1 MHRIGLTGG
10 IGSGKSYVSALLRN
24 RGIPVYDSDS
34 EAKNILDND
43 PVVISEISA
52 LLGVKVV
59 KKGIVDKSALASI
72 LFVNNDVALKVE
84 RIVHPRVRKSFQDW
98 CRKQKTKICV
108 IESAILFESGF
119 NSEVDFVVVVDAPE
133 SLCLSRTLARDH
145 MTTAMFFAR
154 SSLQMDQKRKM
165 EKATFV
171 IINDGVAALEPQI
184 DNLLTNLEYFLENN
198 LQ

>member
-72 LFVNNDVALKVE
+72 LFVNNDVALKV
-84 RIVHPRVRKSFQDW
+84 
-98 CRKQKTKICV
+98 
-108 IESAILFESGF
+108 G
-119 NSEVDFVVVVDAPE
+119 
-133 SLCLSRTLARDH
+133 
-145 MTTAMFFAR
+145 
-154 SSLQMDQKRKM
+154 
-165 EKATFV
+165 
-171 IINDGVAALEPQI
+171 
-184 DNLLTNLEYFLENN
+184 
-198 LQ
+198 